1 MEQKSFSE
9 NVGQARRRN
18 AVAGPALLLPLLL
31 AAIVLTSFF
40 IHTNHIR
47 TTEQKLC
54 RSIGVAASRDIEKSL
69 AFLVAEG
76 QSLSDA
82 LSKNGALSKDQV
94 ANISMRILQDAPF
107 VTGVSTA
114 PNAIIK
120 YHFPED
126 DSVVGHDLLSNPD
139 RSYVLTLA
147 AQTKAPVISGPYESV
162 DNSGRIFFVR
172 YPVYVGGTL
181 WGFTSLTVDYEK
193 WYKSLDL
200 DDAFPGVLF
209 GISRKQDDFSGSN
222 DIKAALSNAL
232 VQDVPVQGGSVW
244 QVLVKPQSGWSAF
257 DPLSLILLVAGL
269 LASVLLFL
277 KLSENERRQ
286 DALLKAPAK
295 PIEGT
300 SMDRIEEIVQ
310 LVGKAAPTP
319 AREHDEHAPS
329 DTASSRGSK
338 LQEAGLNPNTAV
350 KDSMLDSSD
359 VTEFKGPDI
368 RGEVFMPEAPVEN
381 NFASQLKKK
390 TEPTVVVRP
399 LEVAKIEE
407 PKVDVTQE
415 AQPKVGAQP
424 EAEAQPKT
432 SPVSSVP
439 PEPPVELQ
447 TPQEPSRDS
456 RIALGKPQ
464 ERVTKQEITKQETL
478 FPMDE
483 EVEQQTSFPKSSRG
497 RRVKERIQ
505 EVQPMQKQLSVLVV
519 DDSEANRDI
528 MDHMIRSFGYDL
540 DLATSGDQACE
551 LCKTKSYTLIFM
563 DCFMPG
569 QDGYKTTQKIRSE
582 SLSAQSKII
591 GMSARLGDQELQRCL
606 EAGMD
611 DLLAKPF
618 TLKEVGAMIQKHSQV
633 HADPSVHET

>member
-18 AVAGPALLLPLLL
+18 AVAGPAFLLPLLL

-54 RSIGVAASRDIEKSL
+54 RSIGVAASRDVEKSL

-209 GISRKQDDFSGSN
+209 GI
-222 DIKAALSNAL
+222 
-232 VQDVPVQGGSVW
+232 
-244 QVLVKPQSGWSAF
+244 
-257 DPLSLILLVAGL
+257 
-269 LASVLLFL
+269 
-277 KLSENERRQ
+277 
-286 DALLKAPAK
+286 
-295 PIEGT
+295 
-300 SMDRIEEIVQ
+300 
-310 LVGKAAPTP
+310 
-319 AREHDEHAPS
+319 
-329 DTASSRGSK
+329 
-338 LQEAGLNPNTAV
+338 
-350 KDSMLDSSD
+350 
-359 VTEFKGPDI
+359 
-368 RGEVFMPEAPVEN
+368 
-381 NFASQLKKK
+381 
-390 TEPTVVVRP
+390 
-399 LEVAKIEE
+399 
-407 PKVDVTQE
+407 
-415 AQPKVGAQP
+415 
-424 EAEAQPKT
+424 
-432 SPVSSVP
+432 
-439 PEPPVELQ
+439 
-447 TPQEPSRDS
+447 
-456 RIALGKPQ
+456 
-464 ERVTKQEITKQETL
+464 
-478 FPMDE
+478 
-483 EVEQQTSFPKSSRG
+483 
-497 RRVKERIQ
+497 
-505 EVQPMQKQLSVLVV
+505 
-519 DDSEANRDI
+519 
-528 MDHMIRSFGYDL
+528 
-540 DLATSGDQACE
+540 
-551 LCKTKSYTLIFM
+551 
-563 DCFMPG
+563 
-569 QDGYKTTQKIRSE
+569 
-582 SLSAQSKII
+582 
-591 GMSARLGDQELQRCL
+591 
-606 EAGMD
+606 
-611 DLLAKPF
+611 
-618 TLKEVGAMIQKHSQV
+618 
-633 HADPSVHET
+633 